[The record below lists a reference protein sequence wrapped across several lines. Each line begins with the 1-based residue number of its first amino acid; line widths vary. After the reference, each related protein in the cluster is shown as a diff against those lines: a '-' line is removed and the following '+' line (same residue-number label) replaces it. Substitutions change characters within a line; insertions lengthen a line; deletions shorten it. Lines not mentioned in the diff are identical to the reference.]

1 MCSGIALVQGPPGT
15 GKTTTLIGC
24 LSTQYYYY
32 KGGYQT
38 QNKILICAPSNMAI
52 DHIGRIIMEEG
63 LYGEGGQKV
72 FPNIIR
78 TGIIE
83 NKDGLI
89 NKISLDFLAEKQ
101 LKKEKEIDSKTVTQL
116 KEKLIALNKELRTG
130 SERENI
136 RQ

>member
-1 MCSGIALVQGPPGT
+1 
-15 GKTTTLIGC
+15 
-24 LSTQYYYY
+24 
-32 KGGYQT
+32 
-38 QNKILICAPSNMAI
+38 MAI
-52 DHIGRIIMEEG
+52 DHIGRIIMEDG